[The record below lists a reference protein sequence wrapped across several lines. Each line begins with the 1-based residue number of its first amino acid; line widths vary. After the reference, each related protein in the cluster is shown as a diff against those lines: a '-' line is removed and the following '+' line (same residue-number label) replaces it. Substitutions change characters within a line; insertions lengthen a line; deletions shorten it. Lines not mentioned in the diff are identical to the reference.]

1 MWSRVE
7 FLWPV
12 PVTIMQEWG
21 LNDTI
26 GTDKLSCFSE
36 PAAFHLSVK
45 SMFSGTLSKT
55 CLVSLTRGTQAQP
68 ESKKIL

>member
-26 GTDKLSCFSE
+26 GTDKLSCFPE
-36 PAAFHLSVK
+36 PALSQQ
-45 SMFSGTLSKT
+45 FSSFPSKT
-55 CLVSLTRGTQAQP
+55 CSL
-68 ESKKIL
+68 SKLQNKGMFN